1 MTRPTPLFETA
12 FAEDCSLQTKPRRL
26 SRRQVFGWALG
37 AALAAPLTGCSPP
50 LPPLRVGSIVFP
62 GYELMFLA
70 RELGLLAPEAVRLV
84 EMRSN
89 TDVLRALGAGQLE
102 AAALTLDELLSA
114 RADGVDLRVVL
125 VLDISEG
132 SDVVLGRPGIR
143 RAADLKG
150 RRIGVE
156 DSAGGAVM
164 LGALLDA
171 AGLSV
176 EQIHKVPITLNR
188 SIEFYA
194 SGLLDAVVTAEP
206 WAGTLEAQG
215 AHRLFDS
222 SAIPGLIVDVLAVR
236 ADAVERQLSALRRLV
251 SAQFEALAAF
261 QRNPEQVAPQL
272 APRLQVAPENVNAA
286 FRGLKLPDAAQNRAW
301 LQPGGQLQQSADS
314 LMKMMVKQSLLKQ
327 AIDLRQLSDARGLGK
342 R

>member
-1 MTRPTPLFETA
+1 VPHPSTFLDA
-12 FAEDCSLQTKPRRL
+12 AAAAELNSQPAPERL
-26 SRRQVFGWALG
+26 SRRQALGWALG
-37 AALAAPLTGCSPP
+37 AALAAPLAGCAPP

-70 RELGLLAPEAVRLV
+70 REMGLLAPAEVRLI

-114 RADGVDLRVVL
+114 RADGVDLRVAL
-125 VLDISEG
+125 VLDVSEG

-143 RAADLKG
+143 QAADLKG

-171 AGLSV
+171 TGLSV
-176 EQIHKVPITLNR
+176 EQIHKVPITLDR

-194 SGLLDAVVTAEP
+194 SGQLDAVVTAEP

-222 SAIPGLIVDVLAVR
+222 SAIPGMIVDVLVVR
-236 ADAVERQLSALRRLV
+236 ADAVDRQLTALRHLV

-261 QRNPEQVAPQL
+261 RQSPEQVAPQL
-272 APRLQVAPENVNAA
+272 APRLQLAPANVKAA

-301 LQPGGQLQQSADS
+301 LQPGGQLQQSAES
-314 LMKMMVKQSLLKQ
+314 LMKVMVKQSLLKQ
-327 AIDLRQLSDARGLGK
+327 AIDLHLLSDARGLGK
-342 R
+342 L